1 MSNTAKQPHIFQINC
16 SDGGV
21 PKGPVREGQVT
32 SLGLEGDRHNDTV
45 HHGGPERA
53 LCLYAL
59 ERIVDLQAEGHPI
72 YPGSTGENVTL
83 VGLDWAQVVPGT
95 RLRLGDEVRV
105 EITLYTT
112 PCQKIAVSFAGGQ
125 IQRMSQDEHPG
136 WSRVY
141 ARVLSPGTIRVGDAV
156 RVERNA

>member
-1 MSNTAKQPHIFQINC
+1 MAEQAHIFQINR

-21 PKGPVREGQVT
+21 PKGPVREERVT
-32 SLGLEGDRHNDTV
+32 SLGLEGDRQNDTA
-45 HHGGPERA
+45 HHGGPQRA

-72 YPGSTGENVTL
+72 YPGSTGENVTV

-95 RLRLGDEVRV
+95 RLRLGEQVLV
-105 EITLYTT
+105 EITQYTT
-112 PCQKIAVSFAGGQ
+112 PCHKIVASFADGQ
-125 IQRMSQDEHPG
+125 IQRMSQDRYPG

-141 ARVLSPGTIRVGDAV
+141 ARVLSEGRIRVGDGV
-156 RVERNA
+156 RVEGGLR

>member
-1 MSNTAKQPHIFQINC
+1 VSNTAKQPRIFQINR

-45 HHGGPERA
+45 HHGGLERA

-72 YPGSTGENVTL
+72 YPGSTGENLTL

-95 RLRLGDEVRV
+95 RLRLGQEVQV
-105 EITLYTT
+105 EITRYTT
-112 PCQKIAVSFAGGQ
+112 PCQKIAASFAGGQ
-125 IQRMSQDEHPG
+125 IQRMSQDAHPG

-141 ARVLSPGTIRVGDAV
+141 ARVLSPGTIRVGDAI
-156 RVERNA
+156 RIESEA

>member
-1 MSNTAKQPHIFQINC
+1 MAEQAHVFQINR

-21 PKGPVREGQVT
+21 PKWPVREGQVT

-83 VGLDWAQVVPGT
+83 VGLEWAQVVPGT
-95 RLRLGDEVRV
+95 RLRLGEEVV
-105 EITLYTT
+105 IEITLYTT
-112 PCQKIAVSFAGGQ
+112 PCPKIAASFAEGR
-125 IQRMSQDEHPG
+125 IRRISQEAHPG

-141 ARVLSPGTIRVGDAV
+141 ARVLSAGRIGVSDRV
-156 RVERNA
+156 RVEEGA

>member
-1 MSNTAKQPHIFQINC
+1 MAEQAHIFQINR

-21 PKGPVREGQVT
+21 PKEPVREGQVT
-32 SLGLEGDRHNDTV
+32 SLGLESDRQNDTV
-45 HHGGPERA
+45 HHGGPQRA

-83 VGLDWAQVVPGT
+83 AGLDWAQVVPGT
-95 RLRLGDEVRV
+95 QLRLGEEV
-105 EITLYTT
+105 EIEITQYTT
-112 PCQKIAVSFAGGQ
+112 PCSKIVGSFAGGQ
-125 IQRMSQDEHPG
+125 IQRMSQDKHPG

-141 ARVLSPGTIRVGDAV
+141 ARVLSEGRIRVGDIV
-156 RVERNA
+156 TIENA

>member
-1 MSNTAKQPHIFQINC
+1 MTEQAHIFQINR

-21 PKGPVREGQVT
+21 PKWPVREGEVT
-32 SLGLEGDRHNDTV
+32 PLGLEGDRHNDTA

-72 YPGSTGENVTL
+72 YPGSTGENITV

-95 RLRLGDEVRV
+95 RLRLGEEVV
-105 EITLYTT
+105 IEITLYTT
-112 PCQKIAVSFAGGQ
+112 PCQKIAASFVEGQ
-125 IQRMSQDEHPG
+125 IQRMSQEAHPG
-136 WSRVY
+136 CSRVY
-141 ARVLSPGTIRVGDAV
+141 ARVLSTGRIQVGDEV
-156 RVERNA
+156 RVESGA

>member
-1 MSNTAKQPHIFQINC
+1 MAIEAHIFQINR

-59 ERIVDLQAEGHPI
+59 ERIADLQAEGHPI
-72 YPGSTGENVTL
+72 YPGSTGENLTL
-83 VGLDWAQVVPGT
+83 VGLDWEQVVPGT
-95 RLRLGDEVRV
+95 RLRLGQEVQV
-105 EITLYTT
+105 EVTLYTT
-112 PCQKIAVSFAGGQ
+112 PCGKIAASFVEGQ
-125 IQRMSQDEHPG
+125 IQRMSQAAHPG

-141 ARVLSPGTIRVGDAV
+141 ARVLSLGTIRVGDAV
-156 RVERNA
+156 RVERDA

>member
-1 MSNTAKQPHIFQINC
+1 MVERAHIFQINR

-32 SLGLEGDRHNDTV
+32 ALGLEGDRHNDTV
-45 HHGGPERA
+45 HHGGPQRA

-72 YPGSTGENVTL
+72 YPGSTGENVTV

-95 RLRLGDEVRV
+95 RLRLGEEVV
-105 EITLYTT
+105 IEITLYTT
-112 PCQKIAVSFAGGQ
+112 PCQKIAASFAGGQ
-125 IQRMSQDEHPG
+125 IRRMSQDEHPG
-136 WSRVY
+136 WSRAY
-141 ARVLSPGTIRVGDAV
+141 ARVLSEGRIEVGDGV
-156 RVERNA
+156 TVERGA

>member
-1 MSNTAKQPHIFQINC
+1 MAEQAHIFQINR

-21 PKGPVREGQVT
+21 PKGPIREARVT
-32 SLGLEGDRHNDTV
+32 ILGLEGDRHNDTV

-95 RLRLGDEVRV
+95 RLRLGEEVQV
-105 EITLYTT
+105 EITRYTT
-112 PCQKIAVSFAGGQ
+112 PCQKIAASFAGGQ
-125 IQRMSQDEHPG
+125 IQRMSQDAHSG

-156 RVERNA
+156 RMAPQA

>member
-1 MSNTAKQPHIFQINC
+1 VAEQAHIFQINR

-21 PKGPVREGQVT
+21 PKWPVREGQVT
-32 SLGLEGDRHNDTV
+32 SLGLEGDGHNDTV

-83 VGLDWAQVVPGT
+83 VGLEWAQLVPGT
-95 RLRLGDEVRV
+95 RLRLGEEVV
-105 EITLYTT
+105 IEITLYTT
-112 PCQKIAVSFAGGQ
+112 PCPKIAASFAEGRIRRIAQ
-125 IQRMSQDEHPG
+125 EAHPG

-141 ARVLSPGTIRVGDAV
+141 ARVLSAGRIGVGDRV
-156 RVERNA
+156 RVEEGA